1 LGIFSFTDQGMQG
14 ALYQMLN
21 HGVSTGALFLIV
33 GMIYERRH
41 TRLIAEF
48 GGLANVMPVF
58 STYFM
63 IVTLSSIALPLLN
76 GFVGEFLI
84 LIGTFTSTLLPRAK
98 LFASLA
104 ALGMILSA
112 VYMLWMYQ
120 RVIFGEVRN
129 TSNLKLSDLNFRE
142 KLVLAPIAVLVLL
155 MGIYPGA
162 FLSRTDQTIQTIK
175 ARLTPAALGAQ
186 AAVPAPSR
194 TTASNETSQQAGM
207 PALPAQ
213 AVKER

>member
-1 LGIFSFTDQGMQG
+1 VSHLGFVVLGIFSFTDQGMQG

-33 GMIYERRH
+33 GMIYDRRH

-58 STYFM
+58 STFFLS
-63 IVTLSSIALPLLN
+63 VTLSSIALPLLN
-76 GFVGEFLI
+76 VFVVEFLI
-84 LIGTFTSTLLPRAK
+84 LIGTFTSTLLPHAK

-129 TSNLKLSDLNFRE
+129 TSNLKLADLNFRE
-142 KLVLAPIAVLVLL
+142 KLVLAPIAVLVLV
-155 MGIYPGA
+155 MGVYPSL
-162 FLSRTDQTIQTIK
+162 FLSRTDQTIQSIK
-175 ARLTPAALGAQ
+175 ASLGAQ
-186 AAVPAPSR
+186 ASLPASSGAITR
-194 TTASNETSQQAGM
+194 QAGM
-207 PALPAQ
+207 PALPGQ
-213 AVKER
+213 P